1 MARTVA
7 MFTDTSLCIGCRA
20 CQVACKQWNEL
31 KMEPP
36 EWTGSYQNHAHFT
49 DATFRLVRF
58 IEEPKPNGDL
68 AWFLM
73 SDVCKH
79 CAQAGCLDACP
90 TGAIYRTEYGTVNI
104 NQDVCNGCRYCVSA
118 CPFGVV
124 NFDHRTGTARKCT
137 FCNDRI
143 HNGLTPA
150 CAKACPTE
158 SIQFGFRDELAKKA
172 QKRVET
178 LKAQGFTDAQLYGA
192 DQNGFLGGLNA
203 FFLLL
208 SKPAAYNLPESP
220 KVPQRNVVVDS
231 LLSIGSA
238 LVVGLGAV
246 ISFRDRGRRNG
257 GGDA

>member
-1 MARTVA
+1 LAAPRRK
-7 MFTDTSLCIGCRA
+7 I
-20 CQVACKQWNEL
+20 
-31 KMEPP
+31 
-36 EWTGSYQNHAHFT
+36 HH
-49 DATFRLVRF
+49 RLH
-58 IEEPKPNGDL
+58 D
-68 AWFLM
+68 
-73 SDVCKH
+73 D
-79 CAQAGCLDACP
+79 
-90 TGAIYRTEYGTVNI
+90 
-104 NQDVCNGCRYCVSA
+104 
-118 CPFGVV
+118 
-124 NFDHRTGTARKCT
+124 
-137 FCNDRI
+137 
-143 HNGLTPA
+143 LTPA

-178 LKAQGFTDAQLYGA
+178 LKAQGFKDAQLYGA

-208 SKPAAYNLPESP
+208 SKPAAYSLPESP